1 MVALASYT
9 SETSTWDV
17 LDGFPKLHSRA
28 RELKTRTCTEALAL
42 KSLVRVEIW
51 QVVYESCD
59 GLESFT
65 RDPIGYEGSDWNL
78 YEYCGTMPLHMNDP
92 SGNIYGNWCGA
103 LRSGPGAPIDDIDRA
118 CMNHDICLA
127 TWVEFVTPCRRR
139 ICDKILCWAVLTPP
153 YSCIGSPNYLNCVTA
168 ATAIQALFCYGFGTA
183 PLPYPW

>member
-1 MVALASYT
+1 MGQTLNRIAPTYAYDAST
-9 SETSTWDV
+9 SASSIVDVPDQWQGFAEFSNSQPSTTTTI
-17 LDGFPKLHSRA
+17 GF
-28 RELKTRTCTEALAL
+28 
-42 KSLVRVEIW
+42 
-51 QVVYESCD
+51 
-59 GLESFT
+59 FT

-139 ICDKILCWAVLTPP
+139 ICDRILCWAVLTPP

-168 ATAIQALFCYGFGTA
+168 ASALQALFCYGFGTA
-183 PLPYPW
+183 PLPYP